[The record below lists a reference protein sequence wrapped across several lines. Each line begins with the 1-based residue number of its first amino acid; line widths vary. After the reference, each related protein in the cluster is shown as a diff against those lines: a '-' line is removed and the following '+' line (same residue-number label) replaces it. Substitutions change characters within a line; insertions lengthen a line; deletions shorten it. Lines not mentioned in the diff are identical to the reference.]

1 MSQNSFQLQ
10 SFNPSSITASM
21 NFAITQ
27 YGGTFKITI
36 AILLCYHQ
44 YPLDTEQSEIP
55 LRKNLSMPITIVNTN
70 YTITEVKNTTFPFA
84 YLIKYYNMKS
94 QDLISRF
101 YAYYFIFQ
109 RMILPYYSWSVRV
122 GNRKSFVPVKTNLY
136 LSPQKAVSTS
146 VDPRVTFELK
156 LQLLAFSG

>member
-1 MSQNSFQLQ
+1 
-10 SFNPSSITASM
+10 M
-21 NFAITQ
+21 NFAITR

-36 AILLCYHQ
+36 AILLCYYQ

-55 LRKNLSMPITIVNTN
+55 LRKNLSMPITIVSTN

-94 QDLISRF
+94 HNFISRC
-101 YAYYFIFQ
+101 YAYYFTFL
-109 RMILPYYSWSVRV
+109 RMILPYYSWSVCV
-122 GNRKSFVPVKTNLY
+122 GNCKSFVPVETNLCLY
-136 LSPQKAVSTS
+136 PKKAVSTS

>member
-1 MSQNSFQLQ
+1 
-10 SFNPSSITASM
+10 
-21 NFAITQ
+21 
-27 YGGTFKITI
+27 
-36 AILLCYHQ
+36 
-44 YPLDTEQSEIP
+44 
-55 LRKNLSMPITIVNTN
+55 MPITIINTN